1 MNPPVSNAV
10 QGGYLV
16 AALFTGAVLGG
27 LSLVFKEIT
36 EGLGCLLGGF
46 CVAMWLLTVKSGGL
60 VTESG
65 AQTGFIIAFTVGFWC
80 LSFSH
85 YTRSYGLILCTSISG
100 ATALTLGIDCYSR
113 AGLKEFWV
121 YIWGKSKR
129 QARTYGMYVQLLTC
143 ASGLNN
149 NLFPL
154 NTNTYPVSRNI
165 RVELAITVIVTVFG
179 VIAQMRLW
187 KVIKERRVK
196 EEASRKEAEKK
207 NEETDAEVGRQLEEK
222 NLQER
227 AEWEN
232 MYGNGAA
239 NVPSMTETAVAE
251 DSRRGSDGFESS
263 NQDIEKGNSF
273 EMKDMPAPEHSADA
287 SDSGRNLD
295 AVEEVE
301 AEAFEEHQDGHVI
314 EPEHQPSQD
323 EIKDDAPQTARP
335 VTMWPE
341 PIVREDTGSEHG
353 AVVGSEPGTPRSKR
367 VSGMSLMKR
376 LSRRSS
382 NGVNGPLSPRLN
394 EKSESEE
401 ALVVQDDATSSVL
414 GVADDVPSI
423 CSSVV
428 SECHAAEDGKT
439 PEECVKDNLPAKNIL
454 AEVTQAELN
463 SQVPRVTQAQG
474 QGQLASSLL
483 PHTGNDEN
491 DHERRHSRNDFQ
503 IHQDEEAE
511 EPAHATV
518 ADIQEDSHL
527 KKTEG
532 FVLQVQ
538 PSTQQEGLSDQAKE
552 DTPGEEYVKQADE
565 GNQAPDA
572 EQAEEEAEE
581 NPPKPDTELV
591 ERDLDSVSQEKPLKR
606 SVSARLDAST
616 VKEIP
621 EQTSMVVNSFR
632 TNEWAKHLADAEIP
646 EVEPIQ
652 LDNDV
657 LESFPADGEAAAPVD
672 VEGLLQTPLN
682 SLPPPIV
689 NSPTQPPASPEQI
702 RQRSTAS
709 ASAAP
714 VPGVPRSKTRNNIYD
729 MSGARSPP
737 PMGRNMS
744 SASLLPLQTRDETLS
759 PIRSK
764 STPFLTITTPDQ
776 EQKAFD
782 SPRWSGPP
790 PLLAVR
796 ENMVRNR
803 MSSNS
808 LRYDPYASR
817 SQSRLSQA
825 DPTLVASSP
834 MSIPEERNEAVGK
847 GAEDA
852 DSVPLS
858 KRRAML
864 QRQHMRSPSTTSV
877 LSIDPVRSSTLN
889 PPDSGRSAAAMA
901 AWRQSVREDLS
912 QRDPLA
918 NPSSPATPAKS
929 ERPRAAWGSVQQM
942 RDTSVAHVEKSIAD
956 RMQRGGMADLH
967 RQAMRRMQASANRKL

>member
-16 AALFTGAVLGG
+16 AALFTGAVSGG

-60 VTESG
+60 VTENG
-65 AQTGFIIAFTVGFWC
+65 AKTGFIIAFSVGFWC

-100 ATALTLGIDCYSR
+100 ATALAIGIDCYSR

-129 QARTYGMYVQLLTC
+129 QARIHGMYVQLLTYT
-143 ASGLNN
+143 SGLND

-154 NTNTYPVSRNI
+154 NTNTYPVTRSV

-196 EEASRKEAEKK
+196 EETSRKEAEKK

-227 AEWEN
+227 AEWET
-232 MYGNGAA
+232 MYGNGAGK
-239 NVPSMTETAVAE
+239 VPSMTETVVAE
-251 DSRRGSDGFESS
+251 DSRRGSDGLEPS
-263 NQDIEKGNSF
+263 NQDMETGNSF
-273 EMKDMPAPEHSADA
+273 EMKDMPAPEYSDSV

-295 AVEEVE
+295 AVEEAE
-301 AEAFEEHQDGHVI
+301 AEALEEYQDGHAT

-341 PIVREDTGSEHG
+341 PIAREDTGSEHG

-367 VSGMSLMKR
+367 FSGTSLMNR

-382 NGVNGPLSPRLN
+382 NGENGPLSPRLN
-394 EKSESEE
+394 GKSESED

-414 GVADDVPSI
+414 GVADDIPSI

-428 SECHAAEDGKT
+428 SECHTAEDGKT
-439 PEECVKDNLPAKNIL
+439 PEECVNDNLPAKNIL

-463 SQVPRVTQAQG
+463 SQAPRVTQPQS

-483 PHTGNDEN
+483 PHTGNDGN
-491 DHERRHSRNDFQ
+491 GQERRHSRNDFQ

-511 EPAHATV
+511 EPAHTVV
-518 ADIQEDSHL
+518 ADTQEDSRL
-527 KKTEG
+527 KKTES
-532 FVLQVQ
+532 FVLQAQ
-538 PSTQQEGLSDQAKE
+538 PNTQQGQSDQAKE
-552 DTPGEEYVKQADE
+552 DTPGEEYVEQADE
-565 GNQAPDA
+565 ENHVPGA
-572 EQAEEEAEE
+572 EQAEEEAKG
-581 NPPKPDTELV
+581 NPQKPDTELV
-591 ERDLDSVSQEKPLKR
+591 ERDLDSVSQAKPLKK
-606 SVSARLDAST
+606 SISARLDAST

-632 TNEWAKHLADAEIP
+632 TNEWAKHLADAEPP

-652 LDNDV
+652 LDNAI
-657 LESFPADGEAAAPVD
+657 LESLPADGEAPAPVN
-672 VEGLLQTPLN
+672 VEYLLQTPLN
-682 SLPPPIV
+682 GLPPPIV
-689 NSPTQPPASPEQI
+689 NSPKQPTAGPEPT
-702 RQRSTAS
+702 RQRSTA
-709 ASAAP
+709 AAVAAP

-737 PMGRNMS
+737 PKGRNMS
-744 SASLLPLQTRDETLS
+744 SASLLPLQNRDEKLG
-759 PIRSK
+759 PLRSI
-764 STPFLTITTPDQ
+764 STPFLNITTPNPKQ
-776 EQKAFD
+776 EAFV

-796 ENMVRNR
+796 EDMVRNR
-803 MSSNS
+803 MSSTS

-817 SQSRLSQA
+817 SQSRLSLA
-825 DPTLVASSP
+825 DPALIASSP
-834 MSIPEERNEAVGK
+834 RSILDERNEAVVGA
-847 GAEDA
+847 AEDA
-852 DSVPLS
+852 DNVPLS

-864 QRQHMRSPSTTSV
+864 QRQPMRSHSTTSV
-877 LSIDPVRSSTLN
+877 QSIEPVRSSNLKS
-889 PPDSGRSAAAMA
+889 PDSGRSAAAMA
-901 AWRQSVREDLS
+901 AWQQSVREDLS

-918 NPSSPATPAKS
+918 NPHSPPTPAKS
-929 ERPRAAWGSVQQM
+929 ERSRPAWVSVQQM
-942 RDTSVAHVEKSIAD
+942 RDISVAHVENSIAD
-956 RMQRGGMADLH
+956 RMQRGGTADLH
-967 RQAMRRMQASANRKL
+967 RQALRRMQASANRKL